1 MTVTLRPILLA
12 GLIAL
17 LVAPV
22 FAADRDE
29 EKPTG
34 LPVPRFAS
42 LRSEEVNMR
51 AGPGTRYPIEWVYN
65 RKGLPVEIVAEF
77 DIWRRVRDPEG
88 TEGWV
93 HKTEITGKRMA
104 IVTGGPRELR
114 EEPQDTAAI
123 KAHLEAGA
131 IGQISSCQR
140 DWCKLKFDG
149 VKGYLRK
156 NQLWGAY
163 PAEVFE

>member
-1 MTVTLRPILLA
+1 MKLQFLHLIVVLTLI
-12 GLIAL
+12 
-17 LVAPV
+17 VMPV
-22 FAADRDE
+22 QAADREE

-34 LPVPRFAS
+34 LPIPRFAS

-51 AGPGTRYPIEWVYN
+51 AGPGTRYPIAWVYN

-104 IVTGGPRELR
+104 IVTGGQHDLHE
-114 EEPQDTAAI
+114 TAEDASPVT
-123 KAHLEAGA
+123 AHLEAGV

-140 DWCKLKFDG
+140 DWCKLKFEG
-149 VKGYLRK
+149 AKGYLRK
-156 NQLWGAY
+156 TQFWGAY